1 MTYRNPKCTIL
12 VFLLLLI
19 PYSVVGQEKVTVN
32 EESGTAYRAGLEHY
46 AQGQFAQAIRYF
58 EEAYRLDERNISAL
72 FAHGL
77 ALERQKKYKDSA
89 AMFEKVLEKEPSH
102 EKALRILPIAYTN
115 AGDTDSALAA
125 YDRGIKALPGNYSF
139 YLAKARMLIK
149 LKRLKDAI
157 PLVEKAHEIE
167 PDRIE
172 IDETL
177 AQVYAE
183 DGRMDEAFET
193 ATRVLARDAGNV
205 RAHVIAGDYMRL
217 KGKLKEA
224 LEHYRIAA
232 KDIEIKAY
240 AEHFI
245 EVLEQKLEE
254 KDIEKEYDKR
264 LTEKSAADSAAALKA
279 VAEQSPQP
287 EKAAAPQEPSPQ
299 AGTPPERNRF
309 GILLLVVIVVI
320 VMAFVTIH
328 AIMTYRRR

>member
-1 MTYRNPKCTIL
+1 MTFRNQKNTIL

-19 PYSVVGQEKVTVN
+19 PHTVVGQVKVTVN
-32 EESGTAYRAGLEHY
+32 EESGAAYRTGLERY
-46 AQGQFAQAIRYF
+46 AQGQFAQAIHYF
-58 EEAYRLDERNISAL
+58 EEAYRFDERNVSAL

-77 ALERQKKYKDSA
+77 ALERQKKFKDSA
-89 AMFEKVLEKEPSH
+89 AMFEKVLEKEPLH
-102 EKALRILPIAYTN
+102 EKALRLLPIAYNN

-157 PLVEKAHEIE
+157 PIVEKAHEIA
-167 PDRIE
+167 PNLIE

-177 AQVYAE
+177 AQIYAE
-183 DGRMDEAFET
+183 DGHIDEALEI
-193 ATRVLARDAGNV
+193 ATRILAMDAGNV
-205 RAHVIAGDYMRL
+205 HAHVIAGDYMRL

-232 KDIEIKAY
+232 KDIETKAY

-245 EVLEQKLEE
+245 EVMEQKLEE
-254 KDIEKEYDKR
+254 KDIENEYDKR
-264 LTEKSAADSAAALKA
+264 LTQKSATDSAAALKA
-279 VAEQSPQP
+279 VVELSPQP
-287 EKAAAPQEPSPQ
+287 VKAAAPQEPSLE
-299 AGTPPERNRF
+299 AGTPRERIRF
-309 GILLLVVIVVI
+309 EILLLVVIVVV

-328 AIMTYRRR
+328 AVMTYRKR